1 MPNPIRILHVI
12 GAMNRAG
19 AETML
24 MNLYRACD
32 TDKVQFDFLVN
43 DTGDY
48 DDEIARRGGR
58 IYRIPRFRIANYA
71 SYRKACAAFFD
82 AHGEFAVVHGHIGLP
97 AAIYLEQAQRR
108 GVYAVAHSHAQN
120 YPLSPAEA
128 MFRLCSLPVRRHAD
142 FFMACSRQA
151 GIDRFGARVC
161 NDEKRFSVLNNGID
175 LARYRFDVQK
185 RRDARAELGLSDET
199 PVFGH
204 VGRFDPVKNHRFLLD
219 VFASIAER
227 DPRAKLVLVG
237 RPDENGAVMA
247 HARSL
252 GIEKN
257 VMALGLRNDIER
269 LLCAFDAFLFTS
281 FKEGL
286 GMAVVEAQ
294 AAGLPCLVSTG
305 VPELTCASSLVD
317 FLDLEQ
323 GAQVWADKALDMLD
337 RHRAF
342 DRTSTIESVRA
353 AGFDI
358 NASAAWLQE
367 FYLDHAKGPFS

>member
-1 MPNPIRILHVI
+1 MPSPIRILHVI

-19 AETML
+19 AETMI

-43 DTGDY
+43 DEGDY
-48 DDEIARRGGR
+48 DEEIRSRGGR
-58 IYRIPRFRIANYA
+58 MYRIPRYAIRNYR

-82 AHGEFAVVHGHIGLP
+82 AHDEFAVVHGHIGLP
-97 AAIYLEQAQRR
+97 APIYLEQARRR
-108 GVYAVAHSHAQN
+108 GIYAVAHSHAQN
-120 YPLSPAEA
+120 YPLSPSEA
-128 MFRLCSLPVRRHAD
+128 AFRLCSFPVRRHAD

-151 GIDRFGARVC
+151 GIDRFGMRVC
-161 NDEKRFSVLNNGID
+161 NDTNRFFVLNNGID
-175 LARYRFDVQK
+175 LARYRFDAQK
-185 RRDARAELGLSDET
+185 RRDMRDELGLSEET

-219 VFASIAER
+219 VFAAVAER
-227 DPRAKLVLVG
+227 EPRAKLVLVG
-237 RPDENGAVMA
+237 RPDEDGAVMA
-247 HARSL
+247 HARAL
-252 GIEKN
+252 GIEKS
-257 VMALGLRNDIER
+257 VMALGLRDDIER

-305 VPELTCASSLVD
+305 VPKLTRASGLVD

-337 RHRAF
+337 RHRGF
-342 DRTSTIESVRA
+342 ERTDAIKNVRA

-358 NASAAWLQE
+358 AASAAWLQE
-367 FYLDHAKGPFS
+367 FYLDHAKGSPS

>member
-1 MPNPIRILHVI
+1 MPEPLRILHVI
-12 GAMNRAG
+12 GARNRAG

-43 DTGDY
+43 DAGDY

-58 IYRIPRFRIANYA
+58 IYRIPRFRIVNYA

-97 AAIYLEQAQRR
+97 AAIYLEQARRR
-108 GVYAVAHSHAQN
+108 GIYAVAHSHAQN

-128 MFRLCSLPVRRHAD
+128 AFRLCSLPVRRHAD
-142 FFMACSRQA
+142 FFMACSQQA
-151 GIDRFGARVC
+151 GIDRFGARIC
-161 NDEKRFSVLNNGID
+161 SDEKRFSVLNNGID
-175 LARYRFDVQK
+175 LARYRFDAQK
-185 RRDARAELGLSDET
+185 RRDARDELGLSEET

-219 VFASIAER
+219 VFAAVAER
-227 DPRAKLVLVG
+227 EPRAKLVLVG
-237 RPDENGAVMA
+237 RPDEDGAVMA
-247 HARSL
+247 HARAL
-252 GIEKN
+252 GIEKS
-257 VMALGLRNDIER
+257 VMALGLRDDIER

-305 VPELTCASSLVD
+305 VPKLTRASGLVD

-337 RHRAF
+337 RHRGF
-342 DRTSTIESVRA
+342 ERTDAIENVRA

-358 NASAAWLQE
+358 AASAAWLQE
-367 FYLDHAKGPFS
+367 FYLDHAKGSPS